1 MILQLVLIIKYN
13 NPKAATVHFC
23 WCRIFKLEIKV
34 PIQTSYITR
43 LVVPWRD
50 KVPQIFNLI
59 IFITKP
65 RQVNMKSDIVASQ
78 VLFTRFR
85 LLQASLRWKSGW
97 FLLMNTSEAEDIAM
111 FSLLF
116 FITGMVY
123 LWEWSSQ
130 YNANANSYMT
140 PAGDSALTSDCEIE
154 CSDHRS
160 WETAMLIEGGWWWV
174 VCDQTPI

>member
-111 FSLLF
+111 FPLLF
-116 FITGMVY
+116 FIISVSEAHNIM
-123 LWEWSSQ
+123 L
-130 YNANANSYMT
+130 T
-140 PAGDSALTSDCEIE
+140 PTLIWHQLAILHWQVIVRLSALTTEAEKQLC
-154 CSDHRS
+154 
-160 WETAMLIEGGWWWV
+160 
-174 VCDQTPI
+174 